1 MERFVLN
8 VNGEEMEV
16 FAEKNKTLLN
26 VLREDLHLTGAKC
39 GCSTGDCGACKVLFD
54 GEAKNSCLIQL
65 GKAEGHE
72 ILTIEG
78 VSHGEDLH
86 PVQVAFIECGA
97 VQCGYCTP
105 GMVISAIGLLNKNP
119 NPTRDEIALA
129 LENNLCRCTGYVKII
144 DAIELAAKRMRGEA

>member
-39 GCSTGDCGACKVLFD
+39 GCSTGDCGACKVIFD

-72 ILTIEG
+72 IITIEG
-78 VSHGEDLH
+78 LSQGENLH
-86 PVQVAFIECGA
+86 PVQTAFIECGLCSA
-97 VQCGYCTP
+97 VTAP
-105 GMVISAIGLLNKNP
+105 PAWSSPLWLF
-119 NPTRDEIALA
+119 
-129 LENNLCRCTGYVKII
+129 
-144 DAIELAAKRMRGEA
+144 

>member
-1 MERFVLN
+1 MEKFVLK

-65 GKAEGHE
+65 GKCEGHE
-72 ILTIEG
+72 ITTIEG
-78 VSHGEDLH
+78 LSQGEELH
-86 PVQVAFIECGA
+86 PVQTAFIECGA

-105 GMVISAIGLLNKNP
+105 GMVISAVGLLSKNL

>member
-1 MERFVLN
+1 M
-8 VNGEEMEV
+8 
-16 FAEKNKTLLN
+16 KK
-26 VLREDLHLTGAKC
+26 VLRNMTVQDRSYRRTTARLSLAM
-39 GCSTGDCGACKVLFD
+39 LFMLLLFY
-54 GEAKNSCLIQL
+54 GLNEAANHVIQL